1 MPDTSWKPIKEWKL
15 HMDSALT
22 PDPHGQFVMLYI
34 PFITVTVGTSQEGK
48 TVQNTDYVNL
58 CFMSQIQT
66 C

>member
-1 MPDTSWKPIKEWKL
+1 
-15 HMDSALT
+15 MDSALT

-48 TVQNTDYVNL
+48 TVQNTDYVDL

-66 C
+66 Y